1 MPGPT
6 VVRRPLAA
14 VPSAVMHP
22 SYRSAFRELLA
33 AALWIALGASLY
45 ATGIREPVRA
55 MLLWGGALPIS
66 WGMTRAVFALWH
78 LVRAS
83 RRGS

>member
-1 MPGPT
+1 MPGPSAA
-6 VVRRPLAA
+6 RRPLAA
-14 VPSAVMHP
+14 ARARTMHP
-22 SYRSAFRELLA
+22 SHKTALRELLA
-33 AALWIALGASLY
+33 AALWIVLGAFLY
-45 ATGIREPVRA
+45 ATGLREPARD

-66 WGMTRAVFALWH
+66 WGLTRGVFAIWH

>member
-1 MPGPT
+1 MPGPSAA
-6 VVRRPLAA
+6 RRPLEVAR
-14 VPSAVMHP
+14 SATMHP
-22 SYRSAFRELLA
+22 SFHSALRELLA
-33 AALWIALGASLY
+33 AALWIVLGGSLY
-45 ATGIREPVRA
+45 ATGLREPLRP